1 MLSRA
6 RAGLDD
12 RASSGTWTP
21 QDTLDEARATY
32 EGMPERSVRVPESA
46 DRDEV
51 GDERAR
57 IHDSPVDA

>member
-1 MLSRA
+1 
-6 RAGLDD
+6 
-12 RASSGTWTP
+12 
-21 QDTLDEARATY
+21 LDEARATY

-57 IHDSPVDA
+57 IHDSPVDE